1 MQANGMVEKGKEKL
15 TSQTELSIRDN
26 GMVIIGIKRHGF
38 GTLHSEEG
46 QVLNQG
52 KWDKG
57 EYVGKE

>member
-1 MQANGMVEKGKEKL
+1 MGQWDGNYK
-15 TSQTELSIRDN
+15 
-26 GMVIIGIKRHGF
+26 GIKRHGF